1 MRTLGL
7 IALLVLTA
15 ALLKTGLGVLA
26 LFTIAWAFHLLTGGR
41 LGYDPADS
49 IQAAIFALIV
59 QGLVIMGII
68 WVWETVNAWF
78 S

>member
-15 ALLKTGLGVLA
+15 VLLKMGLGVLA
-26 LFTIAWAFHLLTGGR
+26 LFTIAGAFHLLTGGK

-49 IQAAIFALIV
+49 IQAAFFALIV
-59 QGLVIMGII
+59 LGLALMGIVWI
-68 WVWETVNAWF
+68 WETVSSWIA
-78 S
+78 